1 MIRTALL
8 AAATLAAL
16 ASAAREGKMMAV
28 SANNFILPCLQ
39 RSLSENSQ
47 NISNFVV
54 TVHAFLYPH
63 YMFDKRHLPNKTVVK
78 PFTFSVLLEAN
89 SLSSSVMAQVF
100 SPEEE
105 RSPGIS

>member
-1 MIRTALL
+1 M
-8 AAATLAAL
+8 
-16 ASAAREGKMMAV
+16 
-28 SANNFILPCLQ
+28 
-39 RSLSENSQ
+39 
-47 NISNFVV
+47 
-54 TVHAFLYPH
+54 HAFLYPH